1 MPKASNTGARWG
13 VAATMMLGVVLGP
26 LALAG
31 PAVAQPAPTP
41 APNPL
46 ESLLPNLLAP
56 LAPILNPSAKPTAP
70 AGGAPGQPKPNSGVA
85 GATPVPGPIPAQ
97 VEVHC
102 GGVPA
107 PLRFARTAPR
117 TTLPLLDAATKVTPP
132 GGSVQATML
141 RVAAPFPLAGPASYR
156 DDWGE
161 PRSIPC
167 PHLHQGNDI
176 FANFGTPF
184 VAPEAGSVQRYGF
197 ESVGGNSVYF
207 MGDDGYGLYG
217 AHLQSFAPGL
227 KTGTHVDAG
236 TVLGFVGNTGD
247 AAGGSPHLHFQLYP
261 PGHAWGSPVDP
272 KSWLDDMLNR
282 AIAHAGGVVPIEGLE
297 SPAPQLAP
305 GVNVGGLMN
314 SVLLAGGHIISQPTV
329 PVVMF
334 VLLVLGTLAIA
345 HTRTFKL
352 AAELRR
358 SRSRATVPTFLVG
371 GTAGM
376 VRPAAVSRPSRRDRR
391 KEAEAAAALADERP
405 VWARS
410 SLPVLPAEQAEKK
423 PGRVR
428 RMVGALGDTWGRLPE
443 RLSRVSSSGPK
454 TVSFAPS
461 ANGNS
466 ANGHKA
472 NGHKAKDHKAKD
484 HKAKDRQGSNGKAST
499 HSGAGAGGKEST
511 SRPGGWAPSSLS
523 AAGSRLVKK

>member
-1 MPKASNTGARWG
+1 
-13 VAATMMLGVVLGP
+13 MMLGVVLGP

-31 PAVAQPAPTP
+31 PAAALPPPTP

-56 LAPILNPSAKPTAP
+56 LAPILNPSARPPAP
-70 AGGAPGQPKPNSGVA
+70 GGGAPSQPRPNSGVA
-85 GATPVPGPIPAQ
+85 GIIPTPGPIPAQ

-117 TTLPLLDAATKVTPP
+117 TTQPLLDASAKVTPP

-141 RVAAPFPLAGPASYR
+141 RVAAPFPVAGSASYR
-156 DDWGE
+156 DDWGD
-161 PRSIPC
+161 PRSTPC

-176 FANFGTPF
+176 FANFGTPV
-184 VAPEAGSVQRYGF
+184 VAPGAGSVQSYGF

-207 MGDDGYGLYG
+207 MGDDGYGFYG

-227 KTGTHVDAG
+227 KTGAHVDAG

-247 AAGGSPHLHFQLYP
+247 ASGGSPHLHFQLYP

-282 AIAHAGGVVPIEGLE
+282 AISHAGGVVPVEGFE
-297 SPAPQLAP
+297 APAPQTAP

-314 SVLLAGGHIISQPTV
+314 SVLLAGGHIVSQPTV
-329 PVVMF
+329 PVVLF
-334 VLLVLGTLAIA
+334 VLLVLGTLGIA

-376 VRPAAVSRPSRRDRR
+376 VRPAPVSRPSRRDRR
-391 KEAEAAAALADERP
+391 KSAEAAAALVDERP

-410 SLPVLPAEQAEKK
+410 SLPEPAEPVEKK

-428 RMVGALGDTWGRLPE
+428 RMIGALGGTWGRLPE
-443 RLSRVSSSGPK
+443 RLSGVSSSGPK
-454 TVSFAPS
+454 TVAFTP
-461 ANGNS
+461 S
-466 ANGHKA
+466 ANGHK
-472 NGHKAKDHKAKD
+472 NGHKAPKVKA
-484 HKAKDRQGSNGKAST
+484 RQSSNGKAST
-499 HSGAGAGGKEST
+499 HSWAGAGGKGST
-511 SRPGGWAPSSLS
+511 SRPGGWTPSSLNG
-523 AAGSRLVKK
+523 AGSHLAKK